1 MKYRAW
7 NFLSMA
13 LFKPSKLKKDARI
26 FCEQEFE
33 NRYSTIVSYGRLL
46 FVQGFVAVC
55 VYRFGR
61 WIYSLPCAIRFA
73 LKIPYF
79 IASKAVEITTGI
91 MLPASVAADEGLYI
105 GHFGSVIING
115 GSVIGR
121 NCKISHEVTLGTK
134 SAGRGLGAPIIG
146 DDVYIGAG
154 AKVLGNVHVHNHAV
168 IGANAV
174 VVKDVPEGAVVGG
187 VPAKIIGY
195 NKGHKHCV
203 GLSG

>member
-1 MKYRAW
+1 
-7 NFLSMA
+7 MA
-13 LFKPSKLKKDARI
+13 LFKPSKLKIDARV

-33 NRYSTIVSYGRLL
+33 NRYSTIVSFGKLL

-55 VYRFGR
+55 VYRFGK
-61 WIYSLPCAIRFA
+61 WVYDLPRVRAFL

-79 IASKAVEITTGI
+79 ILNKLVEITTGI
-91 MLPASVAADEGLYI
+91 MLPASVEVGEGLYI
-105 GHFGSVIING
+105 GHFGSIIING
-115 GSVIGR
+115 GSVIGK

-134 SAGRGLGAPIIG
+134 GAGQGLGVPIIG

-154 AKVLGNVHVHNHAV
+154 AKVLGNIRVQDRAI

-174 VVKDVPEGAVVGG
+174 VVRDVPEGAIVVG

-195 NKGHKHCV
+195 NNRD
-203 GLSG
+203 

>member
-1 MKYRAW
+1 
-7 NFLSMA
+7 MA

-115 GSVIGR
+115 RSVIGR
-121 NCKISHEVTLGTK
+121 NCKISHEVTVGTK
-134 SAGRGLGAPIIG
+134 GAGRGLDVPIIG

-154 AKVLGNVHVHNHAV
+154 AKVLGGIRINNGA
-168 IGANAV
+168 IIEANAV
-174 VVKDVPEGAVVGG
+174 VVKNVPEGAIVAG

-195 NKGHKHCV
+195 NKSARTTV
-203 GLSG
+203 

>member
-1 MKYRAW
+1 
-7 NFLSMA
+7 MA
-13 LFKPSKLKKDARI
+13 LLKPSKLKIDAQV

-33 NRYSTIVSYGRLL
+33 NRYSTIVAFGRLL

-61 WIYSLPCAIRFA
+61 WVYSLPHGIRYAF
-73 LKIPYF
+73 KIPYF

-91 MLPASVAADEGLYI
+91 MLPPSVEVGEGLYI
-105 GHFGSVIING
+105 GHFGSIIING
-115 GSVIGR
+115 GSVIGQ

-134 SAGRGLGAPIIG
+134 GAGRSLGAPIIG

-154 AKVLGNVHVHNHAV
+154 AKILGNIHVHNRAV

-174 VVKDVPEGAVVGG
+174 VVKDVPEAAVVGG

-195 NKGHKHCV
+195 NPSLPQKLNKP
-203 GLSG
+203 L

>member
-1 MKYRAW
+1 MR
-7 NFLSMA
+7 
-13 LFKPSKLKKDARI
+13 KPSTLKKDAQV

-61 WIYSLPCAIRFA
+61 WAYSLPRTIGFA
-73 LKIPYF
+73 FKIPYF
-79 IASKAVEITTGI
+79 IASKTIEITTGI
-91 MLPASVAADEGLYI
+91 MLPASVEAGEGLYI
-105 GHFGSVIING
+105 AHFGSIIING

-121 NCKISHEVTLGTK
+121 NCKISHEVTVGTK
-134 SAGRGLGAPIIG
+134 GAGRGLDVPIIG

-154 AKVLGNVHVHNHAV
+154 AKVLGGIRINNGAI

-174 VVKDVPEGAVVGG
+174 VVKNVPEGAIVAG

-195 NKGHKHCV
+195 NKSDRTTV
-203 GLSG
+203 